1 MLKEKLEKL
10 DLDFDVQFYERCSLF
25 IQLLQ
30 KWGKVH
36 SFTTQLND
44 EEIENNIIDSIYPL
58 KFLDKFESFADI
70 GTGAGYPGML
80 LAIAKPNTKCYLIE
94 PRLKRVAFLN
104 FVKNVLKLTNIEVI
118 QSKVENCVDI
128 EVDLVTSRAVTDTKY
143 LMELTKNIVKQNTQ
157 YLYYKGSLCQ
167 EEVSSLDKKNYKI
180 INTSETRNYLYIK
193 DL

>member
-10 DLDFDVQFYERCSLF
+10 DLDFDVQFYERCALF